1 MVNDI
6 IKICFCKNV
15 FRMIKITI
23 LRWNFMRTEL
33 KKWISLALLVLC
45 VLSCL
50 PLHSFAGS
58 DFQTNNN
65 EYRRDSKKYLTYCKD
80 KDAYK
85 NPRALQSGDHL
96 FSCDTIDIVI
106 SNFASKI
113 EKDGKIYFLKTSPYV
128 PSLSLDIE
136 ANPKNMSN
144 VNSEKVV
151 ELWNDTD
158 NSVDDYGY
166 AGKVGKGL
174 LYIEYTDYKG
184 NTETYA
190 MADVLNSNVDTP
202 VWFGQEGSYRVG
214 LCFETRRFEKRERE
228 KILGFKIGKEV
239 DIYTYNNYRMDFEF
253 EIRNGNTMLFL
264 FDDNGAELKNGAVTS
279 GFSIDLADSH
289 YLDIRVKR
297 EVTVDQNS
305 LQEDTDT
312 RINTVANEKVTY
324 NEEGIYTLT
333 AYNSVTNE
341 TTTKRILVCNNTKTS
356 PLVRM
361 AANTYPT
368 DFVNLVET
376 PSEKSPSVT
385 EETFDPTPVAFFI
398 TCALI
403 SLLAIV
409 GIIFLIKKMR

>member
-1 MVNDI
+1 
-6 IKICFCKNV
+6 
-15 FRMIKITI
+15 
-23 LRWNFMRTEL
+23 MRTEL

-50 PLHSFAGS
+50 PLHSFAVS

-85 NPRALQSGDHL
+85 NPRTLANGDHL
-96 FSCDTIDIVI
+96 FSCDVVDIVI

-136 ANPKNMSN
+136 ADLNNMTATNTDKIVSL
-144 VNSEKVV
+144 S
-151 ELWNDTD
+151 NDTD

-174 LYIEYTDYKG
+174 LHIEYTDYKG
-184 NTETYA
+184 NTETYSI
-190 MADVLNSNVDTP
+190 ADVLTSAIDTP
-202 VWFGQEGSYRVG
+202 AWFGQEGSYRVG
-214 LCFETRRFEKRERE
+214 LCFETRKYEGRKKDYIIWPIYEW
-228 KILGFKIGKEV
+228 V
-239 DIYTYNNYRMDFEF
+239 DNYSYNNYRMDFEF

-297 EVTVDQNS
+297 EVNVDQNS

-341 TTTKRILVCNNTKTS
+341 TTTKRIFVCNNTKTS

-368 DFVNLVET
+368 DFVDLVEK